1 MTNNFYFFF
10 KEKPLKML
18 LFGFS
23 SGLPIL
29 LVFSTLSVWL
39 SKAGIE
45 RSTITLFSWAGFA
58 YAFKY
63 LWSPIIDK
71 FSLPIFKKFGH
82 RRSWLLLVQFLII
95 FSLILTSFTDPQ
107 KNLYATAFFIV
118 LLAFFSASQDIIIDA
133 FRIESVS
140 QSKQGYLS
148 SMYIAGYRVG
158 MLVSGAGSLW
168 LASYFG
174 SDNYDQIVWQKV
186 YCIMALFMAVGIF
199 ANLTSNEPKVKKN
212 LFKKTNNHLI
222 FFLSIIFTIIIFIYL
237 YSNISFSVK
246 DNNLLIFVLTF
257 LKLIFCFLVSGIL
270 LMLMT
275 KFKIVE
281 KKMVA
286 ESYIAPIMNFIKKY
300 GRFALIIL
308 MLISLYRIADVV
320 MGVMAN
326 IFYIEKGY
334 SIKDIATYSKFFGV
348 FATIIGGLLGGY
360 FASKKGTMTALFL
373 GALIAS
379 LSNLLF
385 AWLATVDANINYL
398 IMVITA
404 DNISSGFAGAAFV
417 IYLSGLTSIKF
428 TATQY
433 ALFSSIMLFLPK
445 LIAGYSGAWV
455 DVMGYSNY
463 FILTAL
469 LGMPVLFLIYWIGII
484 APIKDK

>member
-1 MTNNFYFFF
+1 M
-10 KEKPLKML
+10 
-18 LFGFS
+18 
-23 SGLPIL
+23 
-29 LVFSTLSVWL
+29 
-39 SKAGIE
+39 
-45 RSTITLFSWAGFA
+45 
-58 YAFKY
+58 
-63 LWSPIIDK
+63 
-71 FSLPIFKKFGH
+71 
-82 RRSWLLLVQFLII
+82 
-95 FSLILTSFTDPQ
+95 
-107 KNLYATAFFIV
+107 
-118 LLAFFSASQDIIIDA
+118 
-133 FRIESVS
+133 
-140 QSKQGYLS
+140 
-148 SMYIAGYRVG
+148 
-158 MLVSGAGSLW
+158 W

-174 SDNYDQIVWQKV
+174 SENYDQIVWQKV

-199 ANLTSNEPKVKKN
+199 ANLTSSEPKVKKN
-212 LFKKTNNHLI
+212 IFKKTNNHLI
-222 FFLSIIFTIIIFIYL
+222 FFLSVLFAVVVFIYL
-237 YSNISFSVK
+237 YSNISFSIE
-246 DNNLLIFVLTF
+246 DNNFLVFILTC
-257 LKLIFCFLVSGIL
+257 LKLFFCFLVSGIFL
-270 LMLMT
+270 VLMT
-275 KFKIVE
+275 KLKIVQ
-281 KKMVA
+281 KKMVS
-286 ESYIAPIMNFIKKY
+286 ESYIAPVKNFIEKY

-308 MLISLYRIADVV
+308 MLISLYRIADIV

-326 IFYIEKGY
+326 IFYLEKGY

-484 APIKDK
+484 APVKDK

>member
-174 SDNYDQIVWQKV
+174 SGNYDQIVWQKV

-246 DNNLLIFVLTF
+246 DNNLLIFVLTC

-463 FILTAL
+463 FMLTAL

>member
-1 MTNNFYFFF
+1 
-10 KEKPLKML
+10 
-18 LFGFS
+18 
-23 SGLPIL
+23 
-29 LVFSTLSVWL
+29 
-39 SKAGIE
+39 
-45 RSTITLFSWAGFA
+45 
-58 YAFKY
+58 
-63 LWSPIIDK
+63 
-71 FSLPIFKKFGH
+71 
-82 RRSWLLLVQFLII
+82 
-95 FSLILTSFTDPQ
+95 
-107 KNLYATAFFIV
+107 
-118 LLAFFSASQDIIIDA
+118 
-133 FRIESVS
+133 
-140 QSKQGYLS
+140 
-148 SMYIAGYRVG
+148 

-174 SDNYDQIVWQKV
+174 SENYDQIVWQKV
-186 YCIMALFMAVGIF
+186 YCIMALFMTVGIF
-199 ANLTSNEPKVKKN
+199 ANLTSSEPKVKKN
-212 LFKKTNNHLI
+212 IFKKTNNHLI
-222 FFLSIIFTIIIFIYL
+222 FFLSILFAVVVFIYL
-237 YSNISFSVK
+237 YSNISFFNE
-246 DNNLLIFVLTF
+246 DNNFLVFILTC
-257 LKLIFCFLVSGIL
+257 LKLFFCFLVSGIFL
-270 LMLMT
+270 VLMT
-275 KFKIVE
+275 KLKIVQ
-281 KKMVA
+281 KKMVS
-286 ESYIAPIMNFIKKY
+286 ESYIAPVKNFIEKY

-326 IFYIEKGY
+326 IFYLEKGY

-484 APIKDK
+484 APVKDK

>member
-246 DNNLLIFVLTF
+246 DNNLLIFVLTC
-257 LKLIFCFLVSGIL
+257 LKLIFCFLVSAIL

-385 AWLATVDANINYL
+385 AWLATVDTNINYL

-417 IYLSGLTSIKF
+417 IYLSGLTSVKF

-445 LIAGYSGAWV
+445 LIAGYPGAWV

-463 FILTAL
+463 FMLTAL

>member
-246 DNNLLIFVLTF
+246 DNNLLIFVLTC

-445 LIAGYSGAWV
+445 LIAGYAGGWV
-455 DVMGYSNY
+455 DFMGYPY
-463 FILTAL
+463 FFTLTAF
-469 LGMPVLFLIYWIGII
+469 LGLPVLFLIIWISKV
-484 APIKDK
+484 APIRN